1 MKSWLAAFGLL
12 AAFVTLARAFGL
24 TERSRK
30 VFATTR
36 ESMTVMRTASMSD
49 EQKEAALQANAI
61 ALFKS
66 SFTLSAGLAVAA
78 LLPAGVLWLG
88 DRLGWLSFDRV
99 LAVSLSPAFLIVSG
113 LVVIA
118 ALLMGGRTAAPD
130 AESYSGV
137 DRALHRVAFATYEV
151 QADLADIEDRLFAS
165 HLGSIANQRPV
176 FITSLPRAG
185 TTLLLECC
193 AALDEFASHTYRDMP
208 FVMIP
213 CLWSSFSGAF
223 RREGQLKPRAHGDG
237 MQIDFDS
244 PEALEEVLWLKFWE
258 KQYLADR
265 IMPWPSRP
273 REEFTTFF
281 ARHMRKIA
289 WVRRG
294 VRAEGVRY
302 ISKNNLNIARVPL
315 VRQMFPDATIV
326 VPVRAPL
333 DHCASLLQQHR
344 QFSELHARDA
354 FASRYMRAIGHFDF
368 GAHLRPVDFERW
380 YDARTARDALTLGFW
395 LEYWVA
401 AYRHL
406 LASDR
411 ELVHFLDYDRLCAD
425 PVPGLR
431 RLAER
436 IDCRDVDRLVAA
448 AQGIRP
454 ARTRSID
461 TSAVPD
467 ALLRQA
473 QETYAALCEAAR
485 V

>member
-1 MKSWLAAFGLL
+1 MSSWLAAFGLV
-12 AAFVTLARAFGL
+12 AAFVVLARSFGL
-24 TERSRK
+24 TERSRR
-30 VFATTR
+30 VLATTR
-36 ESMTVMRTASMSD
+36 ESIAVMRAELLSD
-49 EQKEAALQANAI
+49 DQKEAALQANAI

-66 SFTLSAGLAVAA
+66 FLMLSTGLAAAA

-99 LAVSLSPAFLIVSG
+99 LAVSLSPAFLILSG
-113 LVVIA
+113 LVVIVT
-118 ALLMGGRTAAPD
+118 LLSGGWPAAPD
-130 AESYSGV
+130 AESYSRV
-137 DRALHRVAFATYEV
+137 DRALHRVAFATYEA

-165 HLGSIANQRPV
+165 HLGSLTNQRPV

-213 CLWSSFSGAF
+213 CLWSSFSDRF
-223 RREGQLKPRAHGDG
+223 RREGQSKPRAHGDG

-258 KQYLADR
+258 KQYRADR
-265 IMPWPSRP
+265 IVPWPAGP
-273 REEFTTFF
+273 RQEFTTFF

-289 WVRRG
+289 FVRRG
-294 VRAEGVRY
+294 DRADSVRY
-302 ISKNNLNIARVPL
+302 ISKNNLNIARIPL
-315 VRQMFPDATIV
+315 VRQMFPDASIV

-333 DHCASLLQQHR
+333 DHCSSLLQQHR

-368 GAHLRPVDFERW
+368 GEHLRPVDFDRW
-380 YDARTARDALTLGFW
+380 YDGRAQKDALMLSFW

-401 AYRHL
+401 AYQHL
-406 LASDR
+406 WTADR
-411 ELVHFLDYDRLCAD
+411 AVVHFLDYDRLCAD

-436 IDCRDVDRLVAA
+436 IDCRDADRLLASA
-448 AQGIRP
+448 KGIRP
-454 ARTRSID
+454 ARARFID

-473 QETYAALCEAAR
+473 QDIYRALCEAAR
-485 V
+485 A

>member
-1 MKSWLAAFGLL
+1 MTSWLAAFGLV
-12 AAFVTLARAFGL
+12 AAFVVLARALGL
-24 TERSRK
+24 TERSRR
-30 VFATTR
+30 VLATTR
-36 ESMTVMRTASMSD
+36 DSMAVMRAASLTD
-49 EQKEAALQANAI
+49 EQKEASLQANAI

-66 SFTLSAGLAVAA
+66 FLTLSAGLGVAA
-78 LLPAGVLWLG
+78 LLPAAAIWLG

-99 LAVSLSPAFLIVSG
+99 LAVSLSPAFLLVSTA
-113 LVVIA
+113 VVIA
-118 ALLMGGRTAAPD
+118 TLLLGRRSTAAD
-130 AESYSGV
+130 AEGYSGV
-137 DRALHRVAFATYEV
+137 DRALHRIAFATYEV

-208 FVMIP
+208 FVMVP
-213 CLWSSFSGAF
+213 CLWSSFSTAF
-223 RREGQLKPRAHGDG
+223 RREGQLKPRSHGDG

-258 KQYLADR
+258 KQYQADR
-265 IMPWPSRP
+265 ILPWPSRP
-273 REEFTTFF
+273 RQEFTTFF

-302 ISKNNLNIARVPL
+302 ISKNNLNIARIPL

-333 DHCASLLQQHR
+333 DHCSSLLQQHR

-368 GAHLRPVDFERW
+368 GEHLRPVDFDRW
-380 YDARTARDALTLGFW
+380 YDGRAQKDALMLSFW

-401 AYRHL
+401 AYQHL
-406 LASDR
+406 LTMDR
-411 ELVHFLDYDRLCAD
+411 ALVHFLDYDRLCAD

-436 IDCRDVDRLVAA
+436 IDCRDTDRLVASA
-448 AQGIRP
+448 KGIRP

-461 TSAVPD
+461 TTGVPPEP
-467 ALLRQA
+467 LRQA
-473 QETYAALCEAAR
+473 QETYDALCAAAR
-485 V
+485 A